1 MREAGTVDVMFPDL
15 GEEPSRTKE
24 RGGTRA
30 APEPTPTRYNS
41 ELARSV
47 LRQRMLAR
55 SGDPLRGRGYAFEVK
70 RDWFRALVDTRDCYR
85 LFSRR
90 GWNWRACAAR
100 P

>member
-1 MREAGTVDVMFPDL
+1 MP
-15 GEEPSRTKE
+15 
-24 RGGTRA
+24 
-30 APEPTPTRYNS
+30 
-41 ELARSV
+41 
-47 LRQRMLAR
+47 AR